1 LVRDD
6 ADTDAFLLAPIRADI
21 LIPLLEAGK

>member
-1 LVRDD
+1 MRDE
-6 ADTDAFLLAPIRADI
+6 ADSDAFLLAPTRADI